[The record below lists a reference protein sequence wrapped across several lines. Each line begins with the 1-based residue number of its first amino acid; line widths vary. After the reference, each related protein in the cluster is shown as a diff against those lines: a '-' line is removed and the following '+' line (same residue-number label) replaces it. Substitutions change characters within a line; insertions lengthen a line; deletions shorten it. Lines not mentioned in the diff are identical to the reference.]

1 MRKIILVAAMV
12 LVSASAQA
20 GGPRSLSLSAVSEPA
35 SVQQTAPML
44 AAAPTQVSEAAPAV
58 EAPKYLDR
66 PPAVSLTAPAAA
78 AQPTT
83 TPTTTMASA
92 PAATAQP
99 AAKTTAKADKP
110 KHKRSWTEGRII
122 SELHRHG
129 IYW

>member
-1 MRKIILVAAMV
+1 MRKIILVTAMV
-12 LVSASAQA
+12 VVSASAQA

-35 SVQQTAPML
+35 SVQQTTPAL
-44 AAAPTQVSEAAPAV
+44 AAAPTQVSEAAPAA

-66 PPAVSLTAPAAA
+66 PPAVSLNAPAAVA
-78 AQPTT
+78 
-83 TPTTTMASA
+83 TPTTTTASA
-92 PAATAQP
+92 PATTTQP

>member
-1 MRKIILVAAMV
+1 MRKIILVTAMV

-35 SVQQTAPML
+35 SVQQTTPAL
-44 AAAPTQVSEAAPAV
+44 AAAPTRVSEAAPAA

-66 PPAVSLTAPAAA
+66 PPAVSLNAPAAVA
-78 AQPTT
+78 
-83 TPTTTMASA
+83 TPTTTTASA
-92 PAATAQP
+92 PATTTQP